1 MPASEQTIAIVEDD
15 ASFNRA
21 LVGLLNASGFATQ
34 AFASAEEFLARAKPN
49 SHACMIL
56 DIHLPG
62 ISGFEL
68 FDRLSV
74 DHGPPPVIFITAE
87 DVETVRQEASRISG
101 KICLRKPLVADELL
115 GAVHEQLRRGC
126 SGPESG
132 EGESE
137 TWN

>member
-21 LVGLLNASGFATQ
+21 LVRLLNASGFATQ

-49 SHACMIL
+49 SHACVIL
-56 DIHLPG
+56 NIHLPG

-68 FDRLSV
+68 FDRLSA

-101 KICLRKPLVADELL
+101 KICLRKPLVAHELL
-115 GAVHEQLRRGC
+115 GAVHEQLRRSG
-126 SGPESG
+126 SGPE
-132 EGESE
+132 
-137 TWN
+137 